1 MDTENPLLKGAFMVK
16 YASFLFS
23 LGLILVTITYAKTKY
38 VAPENSLKSMME
50 ISRALGVKCD
60 YCHIE
65 DKTVSVEDVD
75 KYDPA
80 KDLETLVHK
89 RVARAMMGMQK
100 KFNEEH
106 GGNLKCIDCHDGHP
120 LPPEKKP

>member
-1 MDTENPLLKGAFMVK
+1 MKK
-16 YASFLFS
+16 ASLLFS
-23 LGLILVTITYAKTKY
+23 LALVLVTLTYAKTKY
-38 VAPENSLKSMME
+38 VAPEDNLKTMME
-50 ISRALGVKCD
+50 ISRSLGVKCD

-65 DKTVSVEDVD
+65 DKTVSVEDVG

-100 KFNEEH
+100 KFNEQH
-106 GGNLKCIDCHDGHP
+106 GAKLKCIDCHQGHS
-120 LPPEKKP
+120 LPPEKP